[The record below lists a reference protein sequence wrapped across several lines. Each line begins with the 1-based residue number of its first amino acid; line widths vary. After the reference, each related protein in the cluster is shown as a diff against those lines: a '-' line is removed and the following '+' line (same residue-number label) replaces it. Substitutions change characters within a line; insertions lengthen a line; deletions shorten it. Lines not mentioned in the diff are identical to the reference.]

1 MEEEKVRG
9 AVEAAWTGEV
19 LPSLTGLVEIPAL
32 SPAFDAS
39 WAGSGHLRAAVD
51 HVRSWIIARDLPGAR
66 TEVVELAGRS
76 PLLLV
81 DVPATAGV
89 GAGDGSGDETVLLYG
104 HLDKQP
110 AAGRWS
116 EGLGPWQPVLRNGR
130 LYGRGAADD
139 GYAGYAATAALEA
152 VHAAGGAHTRAVL
165 LLETG
170 EESGSPDLPAYMEHL
185 GDRLGRV
192 TFVVCLD
199 GGGGDYRRMWLTS
212 SLRGMVKLTVTVR
225 VLDSPQHSGL
235 ASGIVPSSFRIMRQL
250 LDRVE
255 DAATG
260 EITVAEMNVA
270 IPADRRAET
279 EAVAALDPGAP
290 ARPYPLVTGMRAV
303 TDDDAELILNNTWR
317 PTLSVIGA
325 AGLPEPAAAGN
336 VLRASTSLTLSLRTP
351 PTADAKAAAEA
362 VTKILTTD
370 VPYGAAVKVSDVT
383 AEDGWNAP
391 PLAPWLSDALGQV
404 SETVFGAEYRS
415 IGIGGSVPFM
425 GLLGRRYPE
434 APIVIT
440 GALGADSNAHVPD
453 EWLHIRFAGQITEA
467 VAHLLDAHA
476 RRVRDAAKPLPKGN
490 GIG

>member
-1 MEEEKVRG
+1 MEEEEVRS
-9 AVEAAWTGEV
+9 AVEAAWTGQV
-19 LPSLTGLVEIPAL
+19 LPSLTELVEIPAL

-39 WAGSGHLRAAVD
+39 WAENGHLQAAVD
-51 HVRSWIIARDLPGAR
+51 HVRSWISARDLPGAR
-66 TEVVELAGRS
+66 TEVIELAGRS

-81 DVPATAGV
+81 DVPATAGAE
-89 GAGDGSGDETVLLYG
+89 GGETGRRGEETVLLYG

-110 AAGRWS
+110 PAGKWS
-116 EGLGPWQPVLRNGR
+116 EGLGPWRPVVRDGR
-130 LYGRGAADD
+130 LYGRGSADD

-235 ASGIVPSSFRIMRQL
+235 ASGIVPSSFRILRQL
-250 LDRVE
+250 LDRLE
-255 DAATG
+255 DSATG

-270 IPADRRAET
+270 IPADRRAEA
-279 EAVAALDPGAP
+279 EAVAAIDPGAP
-290 ARPYPLVTGMRAV
+290 TRPYPLAAGMRPV
-303 TDDDAELILNNTWR
+303 SDDDAELILNNTWR

-325 AGLPEPAAAGN
+325 AGLPEPAVAGN
-336 VLRASTSLTLSLRTP
+336 VLRAWTSLTLSVRTP

-362 VTKILTTD
+362 VTKTLTTD
-370 VPYGAAVKVSDVT
+370 VPYGATVEVSDVT

-391 PLAPWLSDALGQV
+391 PLAPWLADALGQV
-404 SETVFGAEYRS
+404 SETVFGEEYRS

-434 APIVIT
+434 APILIT

-453 EWLHIRFAGQITEA
+453 EWLNLRFAGQITEA

-476 RRVRDAAKPLPKGN
+476 RR
-490 GIG
+490 

>member
-1 MEEEKVRG
+1 MVGMEVEKVRT
-9 AVEAAWTGEV
+9 AVGTSWTGQV

-32 SPAFDAS
+32 SPAFDAA
-39 WAGSGHLRAAVD
+39 WAGTGHLRAAVD
-51 HVRSWIIARDLPGAR
+51 HVRSWITSRDLPGAR
-66 TEVVELAGRS
+66 TEVVELTGRS

-81 DVPATAGV
+81 DVPATS
-89 GAGDGSGDETVLLYG
+89 GAGDDTVLLYG

-110 AAGRWS
+110 PAGRWA
-116 EGLGPWQPVLRNGR
+116 EGLGPWQPVVRDGR
-130 LYGRGAADD
+130 LYGRGSADD
-139 GYAGYAATAALEA
+139 GYAAYAATAALEA

-185 GDRLGRV
+185 GDRLGNV

-212 SLRGMVKLTVTVR
+212 SLRGLVGLTVTVR

-250 LDRVE
+250 LDRLE
-255 DAATG
+255 DSATG

-270 IPADRRAET
+270 IPADRRAEAA
-279 EAVAALDPGAP
+279 AVAALDPGAP
-290 ARPYPLVTGMRAV
+290 KRLYPLADGMRAAS
-303 TDDDAELILNNTWR
+303 DDDAELILNNTWR

-325 AGLPEPAAAGN
+325 AGLPEPAVAGN
-336 VLRASTSLTLSLRTP
+336 VLRAWTSLTLSLRTP
-351 PTADAKAAAEA
+351 PTAGAKAAAEA

-370 VPYGAAVKVSDVT
+370 VPFGATVEVSDIT
-383 AEDGWNAP
+383 AEDGWSAP
-391 PLAPWLSDALGQV
+391 PLAPWLSAALGQA
-404 SETVFGAEYRS
+404 SETVFGAGYRS

-425 GLLGRRYPE
+425 GFLGRRYPE
-434 APIVIT
+434 APILIT

-453 EWLHIRFAGQITEA
+453 EWLNIRFAEQITEA
-467 VAHLLDAHA
+467 VAHVLDAHA
-476 RRVRDAAKPLPKGN
+476 RR
-490 GIG
+490 